1 MGIKRPYKPEQIIR
15 MLKQG
20 DVMASQGKS
29 VNEICREFG
38 IANSTYFKWRR
49 GYGGMQMD
57 QVRRLKELET
67 ENSRLK
73 RAVADLT
80 LDNLILKE
88 VSEGNY

>member
-1 MGIKRPYKPEQIIR
+1 MGTKRPYKPEQIIR

-49 GYGGMQMD
+49 DYGGMQMD